1 MNLNVLIGM
10 FIEFCVIITR
20 GKNCVVKK
28 YPMAIGFIPVGSES
42 LRILFL
48 WALSCLC
55 RLCSL
60 DMRSFVDRHK
70 PGIPTGMLLSVMVIE
85 CCVFLFI

>member
-1 MNLNVLIGM
+1 M

-42 LRILFL
+42 YGYFFYGLYRV
-48 WALSCLC
+48 LC

>member
-1 MNLNVLIGM
+1 MHLNVLIGM

-48 WALSCLC
+48 WALSCFVQAVFFGYAFVC
-55 RLCSL
+55 RS
-60 DMRSFVDRHK
+60 S
-70 PGIPTGMLLSVMVIE
+70 
-85 CCVFLFI
+85 